1 MSKVVVMDHPLIEQ
15 KIGIIRRKETGTKD
29 FRQNISEIAML
40 IGYEATKDLKLE
52 EKGVHVTTSGEQQL
66 FHIGAYGQEEADE
79 TEAEAA
85 DETK

>member
-66 FHIGAYGQEEADE
+66 FHIGAYGQEETDE